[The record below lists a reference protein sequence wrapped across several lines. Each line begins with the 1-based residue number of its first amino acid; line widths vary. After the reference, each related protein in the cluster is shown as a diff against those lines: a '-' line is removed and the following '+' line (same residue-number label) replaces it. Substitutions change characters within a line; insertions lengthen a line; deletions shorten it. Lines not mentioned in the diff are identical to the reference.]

1 MSDLY
6 YEPKKRE
13 FKGKEILKELN
24 RLLKNDLHYVSFL
37 NENGF
42 EIAQEV
48 YKIDD
53 KNKIELSKSDTFLID
68 YNLVV
73 SIYGNEAFAVFNRT
87 KEEQDA
93 ITVKNIERL
102 SKDRMKLGVIKWAVN

>member
-6 YEPKKRE
+6 YEPKKKE
-13 FKGKEILKELN
+13 FKGIEILKELN
-24 RLLKNDLHYVSFL
+24 RLLKNNLHYVSFL

-48 YKIDD
+48 YKVDD

-68 YNLVV
+68 YDLVV
-73 SIYGNEAFAVFNRT
+73 SVYKNEAFAVFNRT
-87 KEEQDA
+87 REEQDA
-93 ITVKNIERL
+93 IAVRNIERIVG
-102 SKDRMKLGVIKWAVN
+102 DRLKLKGE